1 MRMVRN
7 KKRILFEGEAKMQ
20 RLLTICAV
28 AVFVLS
34 LGSMTNAA
42 TWNIPEDFAT
52 IQDAIDS
59 SLVIEGDKIAVGPG
73 NHAGATV
80 TKTVEIKGEG
90 GAVIDSGP
98 LLTTYMPCGTI
109 VLDIGFFFAGDGSG
123 SGTTISHLTFEG
135 PAFPVFSR
143 GADDV
148 TVTQCTMINP
158 IQGVTNWAGNGWDIN
173 HNVITDLR
181 SANGGGIGILVG
193 VPRAVPDTVISDN
206 AVSHNKISGTLHVA
220 SCDGGGYSGTGVV
233 LFTDFRWGATG
244 QKEVTKTRV
253 VKNKVSLVS
262 DTPDV
267 VDVVAIELT
276 DTRDDSSLTGVY
288 SNAVGFNDLR
298 GTVLQIALTPSNLDE
313 ANKISRN
320 LGENRGHGLHPSAFG
335 PDGD

>member
-1 MRMVRN
+1 M
-7 KKRILFEGEAKMQ
+7 K
-20 RLLTICAV
+20 RLLAICV
-28 AVFVLS
+28 VTLFVLAF
-34 LGSMTNAA
+34 GSTTKAA
-42 TWNIPEDFAT
+42 TWNVPGDFAT

-59 SLVIEGDKIAVGPG
+59 SLVIEGDKIIVGPG

-80 TKTVEIKGEG
+80 TKTVEIKGDD

-109 VLDIGFFFAGDGSG
+109 VLDIGFFFAGDGAG
-123 SGTTISHLTFEG
+123 SGATISHLKFEG

-148 TVTQCTMINP
+148 TVTQCTMTNS
-158 IQGVTNWAGNGWDIN
+158 IQGVTNWAGNGWDIS

-193 VPRAVPDTVISDN
+193 VPYAISEDTVISDN
-206 AVSHNKISGTLHVA
+206 VVSHNKISGTLHVA

-244 QKEVTKTRV
+244 LKKVTKTRV

-276 DTRDDSSLTGVY
+276 DTRNDSTLAGV
-288 SNAVGFNDLR
+288 SGNVVGFNDLR

-320 LGENRGHGLHPSAFG
+320 LGENRGHGAHPSAFG
-335 PDGD
+335 PGGN